1 MKRTIHFLILSC
13 YFFLTH
19 VDNSFTQSHSP
30 KREFRG
36 AWIATVGNIDWPKDR
51 SSTSGQKIAELV
63 KIFDRLKDAG
73 INAVF
78 FQVRTECDA
87 LYKSNFEPWSYWL
100 TNQQGNEPDPFFD
113 PLEFAISE
121 AHSRGM
127 ELHAWFN
134 PYRALK
140 DSGEYDIFYD
150 HISKTHPEWILS
162 FGRYKMLD
170 PGNSEVM
177 EYIINVIV
185 DVLTQYDVDGIH
197 FDDYFYPY
205 SPKVSNEDSLTF
217 VKYNRGF
224 RNVDDWRRD
233 NINSLMKRIYQI
245 IKAYKPH
252 VKFGISPFGIVENKY
267 AGTDGFNS
275 YSIIY
280 CDPLTWIREKSV
292 DYVIPQLY
300 WEMDHPKAPYK
311 KLLPWWASVIEDRHL
326 YIGLYSSRFQ
336 SNQYMNNG
344 FEIRNQI
351 EMNRKYENVRGCVF
365 FSARSI
371 YDNHNGLLDSL
382 KNNLFRYPALLPTMK
397 WIDSIPP
404 NKPANVSLQK
414 DSNRIILEWKCSEK
428 NSQGETAAG
437 YVIYRFINEEKIN
450 LDDPS
455 KIVEIISPGR
465 QRFVDKLD
473 SQIKGEIKYVIT
485 ALDRHQ
491 NESEGEVIDVV
502 VK

>member
-1 MKRTIHFLILSC
+1 MRRILHFYILTC
-13 YFFLTH
+13 YFLLIH
-19 VDNSFTQSHSP
+19 VDNSLTQTISP

-36 AWIATVGNIDWPKDR
+36 VWVATVGNIDWPRDR
-51 SSTSGQKIAELV
+51 LSTSGKKIADFV
-63 KIFDRLKDAG
+63 RIFDLLKDAG

-87 LYKSNFEPWSYWL
+87 LYKSYFEPWSYWL
-100 TNQQGNEPDPFFD
+100 TNQQGTEPDPYFD

-134 PYRALK
+134 PYRAVK
-140 DSGEYDIFYD
+140 DSGEYDIFYN
-150 HISKTHPEWILS
+150 HVSKTHPEWILS

-170 PGNSEVM
+170 PGNPEVQ

-185 DVLTQYDVDGIH
+185 DVLTRYDVDGIH

-205 SPKVSNEDSLTF
+205 SPKISNEDSLTF

-224 RNVDDWRRD
+224 TNIDDWRRD
-233 NINSLMKRIYQI
+233 NINFLMKRIYQI

-275 YSIIY
+275 YSMIY
-280 CDPLTWIREKSV
+280 CDPLTWIKEKSV

-300 WEMDHPKAPYK
+300 WEMDHPKASYK
-311 KLLPWWASVIEDRHL
+311 KLLPWWASVVEDRHL

-336 SNQYMNNG
+336 SQQYLSKS
-344 FEIRNQI
+344 FEIGNQI
-351 EMNRKYENVRGCVF
+351 KMNRNYPTVKGCVF
-365 FSARSI
+365 FSAKSI
-371 YDNHNGLLDSL
+371 YDNRGGILDSL
-382 KNNLFRYPALLPTMK
+382 KNNLFNYPALLPTMK

-404 NKPANVSLQK
+404 NKPLNVSIQK
-414 DSNRIILEWKCSEK
+414 DTNRIILEWKSPEK
-428 NSQGETAAG
+428 NSQGETAEG

-455 KIVEIISPGR
+455 KIVEIIPSGK
-465 QRFVDKLD
+465 QKFVDRLD
-473 SQIKGEIKYVIT
+473 SQIKGEIKYAIT

-491 NESEGEVIDVV
+491 NESEAEVIDVI